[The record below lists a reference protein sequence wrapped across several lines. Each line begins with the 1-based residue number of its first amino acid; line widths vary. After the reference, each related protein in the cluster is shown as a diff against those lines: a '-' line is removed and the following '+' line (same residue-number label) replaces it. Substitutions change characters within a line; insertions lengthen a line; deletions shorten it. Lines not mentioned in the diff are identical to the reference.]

1 MKSKATKSFL
11 VFVLINLLLGMQFA
25 QNAISAEQTQ
35 RYIVTFSDD
44 DDSERE
50 SNDFRKMGIKVE
62 GTYKHAFK
70 GVVGQFTSTQIGNLK
85 KNPKF
90 LFAELD
96 APVYTTSYSAIPV
109 IDGPTPVVASWGLD
123 RINQRSLPLDKTY
136 TYQYNGQG
144 VTAYVIDTG
153 LNTTHSEF
161 TGRVSAGFSQVN
173 DGRGTTDCNGHGTHV
188 AGTIGGARYGV
199 ARGVTIVPVRVLN
212 CAGSG
217 TLSGVIAGI
226 DWVISN
232 HVSGPAVANLS
243 LGSTFSA
250 TVNAAIARLVADGVV
265 VAVAAG
271 NDNLNA
277 CNYSPSSEPTAI
289 TVGATTQTDSRASF
303 SNIGTCLDIFA
314 PGDSIVSSWIGSN
327 SATNTISG
335 TSMASPHV
343 AGAAALLLE
352 QYPTYTPQQI
362 RDLMVSRSSA
372 GKVLSAGTGSS
383 NQLLTNGAADYV
395 WGPPTPQAISFTQPN
410 NMAAGD
416 ANQTLVASSNSSL
429 PIIFSTSNA
438 ATCTIVAGNT
448 LRAISAGICVV
459 TASQTGNFT
468 YAPATPFVRNV
479 TISPPP
485 PPPPAPPAAPRVTTS
500 IPRNTIGTLSVNLVG
515 VNATGMAPISSYTI
529 NLYSSTSNTAALTFV
544 RTIQLPSTSLNVT
557 TSIIGLTV
565 PARLFYS
572 VTATANNSVGSS
584 ALSAASNR
592 SRVG

>member
-11 VFVLINLLLGMQFA
+11 VFVLINLLLGVQFA
-25 QNAISAEQTQ
+25 QNATSAEQTQ

-50 SNDFRKMGIKVE
+50 SGDLRSMGIKVE
-62 GTYKHAFK
+62 GTYKNAFK
-70 GVVGQFTSTQIGNLK
+70 GVVGQFTAAQINNLK

-90 LFAELD
+90 LYAELD
-96 APVYTTSYSAIPV
+96 APVYTTTFSPTPIA
-109 IDGPTPVVASWGLD
+109 DGPSPAVSSWGID
-123 RINQRSLPLDKTY
+123 RLNQRGLPLDNTY
-136 TYQYNGQG
+136 SYQYNGQG

-153 LNTTHSEF
+153 INATHSEF
-161 TGRVSAGFSQVN
+161 TGRVSVGNSQIN

-188 AGTIGGARYGV
+188 AGTIGGTRYGV
-199 ARGVTIVPVRVLN
+199 ARAVTIVPVRVLD

-226 DWVISN
+226 DWAIAN

-271 NDNLNA
+271 NSNANA

-289 TVGATTQTDSRASF
+289 TVGASTRTDSRASF
-303 SNIGTCLDIFA
+303 SNFGTCLDIFA

-352 QYPTYTPQQI
+352 QYPAYTPQQI
-362 RDLMVSRSSA
+362 RELMVSMASA
-372 GKVLSAGTGSS
+372 GKVLSAGTGSI
-383 NQLLTNGAADYV
+383 NALLTTLTADYV
-395 WGPPTPQAISFTQPN
+395 VGVRPLQTITFNQP
-410 NMAAGD
+410 AAMVTGNAD
-416 ANQTLVASSNSSL
+416 QVLTASASSSMTVTFATNNSA
-429 PIIFSTSNA
+429 I
-438 ATCTIVAGNT
+438 CTIVSGNL
-448 LRAISAGICVV
+448 LRAVGVGSCTV
-459 TASQTGNFT
+459 TANQIGYLT
-468 YAPATPFVRNV
+468 YAAAAPVARIVAITAPV
-479 TISPPP
+479 
-485 PPPPAPPAAPRVTTS
+485 PAPPAAPTVSTS
-500 IPRNTIGTLSVNLVG
+500 IPNGTVGTLSVNLRG
-515 VNATGMAPISSYTI
+515 VNATSMPPITSYTI
-529 NLYSSTSNTAALTFV
+529 NLYTSTANNTALTFV

-557 TSIIGLTV
+557 TSITGLTV
-565 PARLFYS
+565 PARQFYS
-572 VTATANNSVGSS
+572 VTATANNTVGSS

>member
-1 MKSKATKSFL
+1 VKSKATKSFL
-11 VFVLINLLLGMQFA
+11 VFVLINLLLGVQFA
-25 QNAISAEQTQ
+25 QNATSAEQTQ

-50 SNDFRKMGIKVE
+50 SGDLRSMGIKVE
-62 GTYKHAFK
+62 GTYKNAFK
-70 GVVGQFTSTQIGNLK
+70 GVVGQFTAAQINNLK

-90 LFAELD
+90 LYAELD
-96 APVYTTSYSAIPV
+96 APVYTTTFSPTPIA
-109 IDGPTPVVASWGLD
+109 DGPSPAVSSWGID
-123 RINQRSLPLDKTY
+123 RLNQRGLPLDNTY
-136 TYQYNGQG
+136 SYQYNGQG

-161 TGRVSAGFSQVN
+161 TGRVSVGNSQIN

-188 AGTIGGARYGV
+188 AGTIGGTRYGV
-199 ARGVTIVPVRVLN
+199 ARAVTIVPVRVLD

-226 DWVISN
+226 DWAIAN

-271 NDNLNA
+271 NSNANA

-289 TVGATTQTDSRASF
+289 TVGASTRTDSRASF
-303 SNIGTCLDIFA
+303 SNFGTCLDIFA

-352 QYPTYTPQQI
+352 QYPAYTPQQI
-362 RDLMVSRSSA
+362 RELMVSMASA
-372 GKVLSAGTGSS
+372 GKVLSAGTGSI
-383 NQLLTNGAADYV
+383 NALLTTLTADYV
-395 WGPPTPQAISFTQPN
+395 VGVRPLQTITFNQP
-410 NMAAGD
+410 AAMVTGNAD
-416 ANQTLVASSNSSL
+416 QVLTASASSSMTVTFATNNSA
-429 PIIFSTSNA
+429 I
-438 ATCTIVAGNT
+438 CTIVSGNL
-448 LRAISAGICVV
+448 LRAVGVGSCTV
-459 TASQTGNFT
+459 TANQIGYLT
-468 YAPATPFVRNV
+468 YAAAAPVARIVAITAPV
-479 TISPPP
+479 
-485 PPPPAPPAAPRVTTS
+485 PAPPAAPTVSTS
-500 IPRNTIGTLSVNLVG
+500 IPNGTVGTLSVNLRG
-515 VNATGMAPISSYTI
+515 VNATSMPPITSYTI
-529 NLYSSTSNTAALTFV
+529 NLYTSTANNTALTFV

-557 TSIIGLTV
+557 TSITGLTV
-565 PARLFYS
+565 PARQFYS
-572 VTATANNSVGSS
+572 VTATANNTVGSS

>member
-1 MKSKATKSFL
+1 VKSKATKSFL
-11 VFVLINLLLGMQFA
+11 VFVLINLLLGVQFA
-25 QNAISAEQTQ
+25 QNATSAEQTQ

-50 SNDFRKMGIKVE
+50 SGDLRSMGIKVE
-62 GTYKHAFK
+62 GTYKNAFK
-70 GVVGQFTSTQIGNLK
+70 GVVGQFTAAQINNLK

-90 LFAELD
+90 LYAELD
-96 APVYTTSYSAIPV
+96 APVYTTTFSPTPIA
-109 IDGPTPVVASWGLD
+109 DGPSPAVSSWGID
-123 RINQRSLPLDKTY
+123 RLNQRGLPLDNTY
-136 TYQYNGQG
+136 SYQYNGQG

-153 LNTTHSEF
+153 INATHSEF
-161 TGRVSAGFSQVN
+161 TGRVSVGNSQIN

-188 AGTIGGARYGV
+188 AGTIGGTRYGV
-199 ARGVTIVPVRVLN
+199 ARAVTIVPVRVLD

-226 DWVISN
+226 DWAIAN

-271 NDNLNA
+271 NSNANA

-289 TVGATTQTDSRASF
+289 TVGASTRTDSRASF
-303 SNIGTCLDIFA
+303 SNFGTCLDIFA

-352 QYPTYTPQQI
+352 QYPAYTPQQI
-362 RDLMVSRSSA
+362 RELMVSMASA
-372 GKVLSAGTGSS
+372 GKVLSAGTGSI
-383 NQLLTNGAADYV
+383 NALLTTLTADYV
-395 WGPPTPQAISFTQPN
+395 VGVRPLQTITFNQP
-410 NMAAGD
+410 AAMVTGNAD
-416 ANQTLVASSNSSL
+416 QVLTASASSSMTVTFATNNSA
-429 PIIFSTSNA
+429 I
-438 ATCTIVAGNT
+438 CTIVSGNL
-448 LRAISAGICVV
+448 LRAVGVGSCTV
-459 TASQTGNFT
+459 TANQIGYLT
-468 YAPATPFVRNV
+468 YAAAAPVARIVAITAPV
-479 TISPPP
+479 
-485 PPPPAPPAAPRVTTS
+485 PAPPAAPTVSTS
-500 IPRNTIGTLSVNLVG
+500 IPNGTVGTLSVNLRG
-515 VNATGMAPISSYTI
+515 VNATSMPPITSYTI
-529 NLYSSTSNTAALTFV
+529 NLYTSTANNTALTFV

-557 TSIIGLTV
+557 TSITGLTV
-565 PARLFYS
+565 PARQFYS
-572 VTATANNSVGSS
+572 VTATANNTVGSS

>member
-25 QNAISAEQTQ
+25 QNAISAEQSQ

-50 SNDFRKMGIKVE
+50 SGDLRKMGIKVE

-70 GVVGQFTSTQIGNLK
+70 GVVGQFTSTQISNLK

-96 APVYTTSYSAIPV
+96 APVYTTTSYAIPF

-136 TYQYNGQG
+136 TYQNNGQG

-199 ARGVTIVPVRVLN
+199 ARAVTIVPVRVLN

-327 SATNTISG
+327 TATNTISG

-395 WGPPTPQAISFTQPN
+395 WGPPTPQAISFIQPN

-429 PIIFSTSNA
+429 PIIFSTSNS

-448 LRAISAGICVV
+448 LRAISVGPCVV

-485 PPPPAPPAAPRVTTS
+485 PAAPAAPTVSTS
-500 IPRNTIGTLSVNLVG
+500 IPNRSVGTLSVNLRG
-515 VNATGMAPISSYTI
+515 VNATSMPPITSYTI
-529 NLYSSTSNTAALTFV
+529 NLYTSSANNTALTPV

-557 TSIIGLTV
+557 TLITGLTV
-565 PARLFYS
+565 PARQFYS